1 MRKSREDDIVR
12 DILVRIDDSGEVNQ
26 RALSKELGI
35 ALGMTNA
42 YMRRCVRKG
51 FVKFKQIPPNRYAY
65 YLTPKGFSE
74 KTRLTAQFLSDS
86 FGFFRKARGQYAE
99 LFTLCVER
107 DWRRLALAGISELSD
122 VAVLSARDFPI
133 ELVGV
138 IDPARAGEHCHG
150 LSVVREPSASPPY
163 DAILLTAMDKPR
175 ELRDWLATLV
185 TPERVLAPKLLGLER
200 GNGHAETAERPRVR
214 GNGSS

>member
-12 DILVRIDDSGEVNQ
+12 DILIRLDDSGEVNQ

-51 FVKFKQIPPNRYAY
+51 FVKIRQIPPNRYGY

-86 FGFFRKARGQYAE
+86 FGFFRKARGQYGE
-99 LFTLCVER
+99 LYALCVER
-107 DWRRLALAGISELSD
+107 GWRRLALAGISELGD
-122 VAVLSARDFPI
+122 VAVLSARDFPV

-138 IDPARAGEHCHG
+138 IEPTRPGEHFHG
-150 LSVVREPSASPPY
+150 LPVVREPSLAPLF
-163 DAILLTAMDKPR
+163 DAILLTAMERPR
-175 ELRDWLATLV
+175 ETRAWLATLV
-185 TPERVLAPKLLGLER
+185 SPERVLVPKLLGLER
-200 GNGHAETAERPRVR
+200 GNGHADAAEPRRSR
-214 GNGSS
+214 GNGGG

>member
-12 DILVRIDDSGEVNQ
+12 DILSRIDDSGEVNQ

-51 FVKFKQIPPNRYAY
+51 FVKIKQIPPNRYGY
-65 YLTPKGFSE
+65 YLTPKGFTE

-86 FGFFRKARGQYAE
+86 FGFFRRARGQYGDLYARCAE
-99 LFTLCVER
+99 R
-107 DWRRLALAGISELSD
+107 GWRRIALAGISELGD

-133 ELVGV
+133 HLVGV
-138 IDPARAGEHCHG
+138 VEPGRAGESFHG
-150 LSVVREPSASPPY
+150 LAVVAAPDAIGAF
-163 DAILLTAMDKPR
+163 DAILLTAIEKPR
-175 ELRDWLATLV
+175 EMNAWLTTMVA
-185 TPERVLAPKLLGLER
+185 PERVLAPRLLGLER
-200 GNGHAETAERPRVR
+200 GNGHAKSAKT
-214 GNGSS
+214 S

>member
-1 MRKSREDDIVR
+1 MPKSREDDIIR
-12 DILVRIDDSGEVNQ
+12 DILVRIDDSAEVNQ

-42 YMRRCVRKG
+42 YVRRCVRKG
-51 FVKFKQIPPNRYAY
+51 YVKIRQIPPNRYAY

-99 LFTLCVER
+99 LYKSCAAQG
-107 DWRRLALAGISELSD
+107 WRRLALAGISELGD
-122 VAVLSARDFPI
+122 VAVLSARDHPV

-138 IDPARAGEHCHG
+138 I
-150 LSVVREPSASPPY
+150 EPSQAGGHFLGLPVVTAPHELAEL
-163 DAILLTAMDKPR
+163 DAILLTAVERPR
-175 ELRDWLATLV
+175 EIHAWLASLHP
-185 TPERVLAPKLLGLER
+185 PERVLAPRLLGLQR
-200 GNGHAETAERPRVR
+200 GNGAAVRPLTTPT
-214 GNGSS
+214 GSDA